1 MPSLCP
7 SHSPRAGLASAFAQ
21 QPPCACT
28 ATAAAPPCPRYTQSL
43 SRRGLHRTALE
54 VCKLLL
60 ALNADDPLG
69 ARFAVDYL
77 ALRAGR

>member
-1 MPSLCP
+1 M
-7 SHSPRAGLASAFAQ
+7 
-21 QPPCACT
+21 
-28 ATAAAPPCPRYTQSL
+28 QSL

-60 ALNADDPLG
+60 ALDHDDPLG
-69 ARFAVDYL
+69 ALCTIDYL

>member
-1 MPSLCP
+1 
-7 SHSPRAGLASAFAQ
+7 
-21 QPPCACT
+21 
-28 ATAAAPPCPRYTQSL
+28 
-43 SRRGLHRTALE
+43 